1 LQLVGEAAA
10 LNGAAA
16 LAVVDAL
23 ELPLEDALVGM
34 EALAPV
40 DGRMRPIEGAD
51 GALVLDDTYNAN
63 PSSTLLALRTAKTV
77 ADARGGQLIA
87 VLGDMKELGALS
99 REKHAEVRAAAESMA
114 RAIFVGPE
122 MAAIGRA
129 EPDAEAAIEVLEALG
144 EAGVIGEDD
153 VVLVKGSRSMA
164 LERVV
169 QALTADDPARDRLAE
184 PRSDAADDEV
194 GA

>member
-1 LQLVGEAAA
+1 V
-10 LNGAAA
+10 
-16 LAVVDAL
+16 
-23 ELPLEDALVGM
+23 
-34 EALAPV
+34 
-40 DGRMRPIEGAD
+40 
-51 GALVLDDTYNAN
+51 
-63 PSSTLLALRTAKTV
+63 
-77 ADARGGQLIA
+77 
-87 VLGDMKELGALS
+87 
-99 REKHAEVRAAAESMA
+99 
-114 RAIFVGPE
+114 
-122 MAAIGRA
+122 